1 VVTGRRWI
9 SDCTWEEDKEEGV
22 LQCPLLLLLL
32 QEIRQHGLM
41 LLGFSS
47 LFVQVLPLTL
57 FLSHFIV
64 HSFFLISFGVDIPT
78 CTHMIDM
85 YLLCVLV
92 N

>member
-1 VVTGRRWI
+1 VVTGRRWS

-22 LQCPLLLLLL
+22 LQCPLLLLL

-41 LLGFSS
+41 LLGSSS

-57 FLSHFIV
+57 FLSHFILL
-64 HSFFLISFGVDIPT
+64 SFFLISFGVDIPT

-85 YLLCVLV
+85 HLLCVLV